1 MRRRNWSPARPRLPF
16 LWCSSGSR
24 SSVSGPAIGG
34 VIAGLPI
41 VLGPGFYILAQREPP
56 AFVADAATYS
66 LMSLS
71 ETQVFLTVYL
81 LRVSV
86 IASFGLAVVAWLVA
100 AVPLRLLPQ
109 LPALGIVLFT
119 IVTIVGRKI
128 ARLHR
133 NDGSHAANKESLGLV
148 LLRATLAGVLVASIT
163 AGGARLGP
171 SWSGLLLA
179 FPVGFSVI
187 AVTVHRRHGGSVL
200 TATLHSALRG
210 TLSLAA
216 FCATL
221 AV

>member
-133 NDGSHAANKESLGLV
+133 NDGSHAANKE
-148 LLRATLAGVLVASIT
+148 VLVASIT